1 MYGINPRD
9 SNKAECL
16 VESHHGVVDEDVGV
30 DQRVSKE
37 ETSVATY
44 LGNHAGGNQS
54 IVKSVVFS
62 KVF

>member
-1 MYGINPRD
+1 MYGINPCH

-30 DQRVSKE
+30 DQRVPKE

-44 LGNHAGGNQS
+44 LGNHAGEIKRS
-54 IVKSVVFS
+54 EYCLF
-62 KVF
+62 